1 MPAKNENAVHQI
13 HRGACFAGK
22 PRSYSERSLGQQHH
36 FSSGRLGRLRLQ
48 FNAQKVQLMTISRR
62 AVFLDHPSLDLG
74 DLDLNP
80 LRDCFSELELFAQ
93 TTPDQVIE
101 RLKGASVAISNK
113 IVIDAAAMAAS
124 PALKLIL
131 ITATGTNNVDLAAAR
146 AHGITVCNC
155 QGYGTPSVAQH
166 TIMLLLN
173 LATRLADYQKAVA
186 EGRWQQAKQFCL
198 LDYPIVELE
207 GKTLGL
213 LGHGELGSAVARL
226 AEAFGMRVLLG
237 QIPGRPARPD
247 RLPLE
252 ELLPQIDALTLHCPL
267 NEHTRHFIGAREL
280 ASMKP
285 GAFVVNTA
293 RGGLID
299 EHALADALRNGHLG
313 GAATDVLSVEP
324 PTAGNPLLAQDI
336 PRLIVTPHNAWGSRE
351 ARQRIVGQLTE
362 NAQGYF
368 SGQALRVVS

>member
-1 MPAKNENAVHQI
+1 
-13 HRGACFAGK
+13 
-22 PRSYSERSLGQQHH
+22 
-36 FSSGRLGRLRLQ
+36 
-48 FNAQKVQLMTISRR
+48 MTNNRR
-62 AVFLDHPSLDLG
+62 AVFLDHSSLDLG
-74 DLDLNP
+74 DLDLSGLQQCFDDLQ
-80 LRDCFSELELFAQ
+80 LRSL
-93 TTPDQVIE
+93 TTPDNIVE
-101 RLKGASVAISNK
+101 RLQGASVAISNK
-113 IVIDAAAMAAS
+113 VPLNAET
-124 PALKLIL
+124 LKACPELQLIL
-131 ITATGTNNVDLAAAR
+131 IAATGTNNVDLAAAR
-146 AHGITVCNC
+146 AQGITVSNC

-173 LATRLADYQKAVA
+173 LATRLSDYQKAVA

-198 LDYPIVELE
+198 LDFPIVELE

-213 LGHGELGSAVARL
+213 LGHGELGGAVARL

-237 QIPGRPARPD
+237 QLPGRPARAD
-247 RLPLE
+247 RLPLD

-267 NEHTRHFIGAREL
+267 NEHTRNFIGAREL
-280 ASMKP
+280 ALLKP

-299 EHALADALRNGHLG
+299 EQALADALRNGHLG

-324 PTAGNPLLAQDI
+324 PTAGNPLLAADI

-362 NAQGYF
+362 NAQGFF
-368 SGQALRVVS
+368 SGTALRVVS